1 MAKQLDFLASG
12 QIIPTALHQEMERS
26 YLEYAMSVIVGR
38 ALPDVRDGLKPVH
51 RRILYAMHE
60 LGLTPDRPFRK
71 CARVV
76 GDVLGKYHP
85 HGDQSV
91 YEALVRMVQDFSSRY
106 PLLSGHGNF
115 GSIDNDPPA
124 AMRYTE
130 TRLAGIGDQAVLG
143 GISEAIVNFS
153 SNFDNSQQEP
163 VVLPAQLPIL
173 ILNGCSGIAVGM
185 ATNIPPHNLGE
196 VVEGL
201 IALID
206 NPDLSEEKLVEIIP
220 GPDFPTG
227 GEILDDT
234 GIREAYRTGRG
245 IIPVRGVAKTETI
258 IIEGKRRRERTA
270 IVVTE
275 LPFQVNKA
283 AWIEKIAE
291 LVNLGKLEG
300 IADIRDESN
309 REGIRVV
316 IELKRES
323 QPQQVLAALYQQTA
337 LQTNFGAIILALVDN
352 QPQQLSL
359 KQVLQEFLR
368 FRETTLTRQYGDE
381 LQQASDRLHLVEGL
395 LLALQNIDRVVD
407 ILKNAPDGTTAKYR
421 FQAELG
427 ISDPQADSILAMPLR
442 RLTGL
447 ERQKLETE
455 ATELQTKIQQ
465 LETLLHNRQEFL
477 KSLKK
482 ELRSLKKKF
491 ADSRRTKIRTGKSG
505 DRRQETGDGKQQA
518 AGKKLDSVVKKQ
530 ETGDRRQ
537 ETAGKKQDS
546 VVKKQETVP
555 MKKFSPP
562 EMKEVSLPTPHT
574 PHPTPHTPH
583 PTPHTH
589 THTHTPH
596 PTPTPTP
603 TPSLKSEVKKQDNK
617 VKKKPESENAPSLSL
632 FTPQE
637 PPENA
642 ILLLDAEDKIS
653 WTTPEERAPDRGLI
667 IYQQAIE
674 KRENFLVILDNAKAY
689 PITTRE
695 VPPQANQP
703 VLISSL
709 LTKTA
714 QKESEAVL
722 NQFFLTEPQKNQELL
737 LLSQQ
742 GRIKRL
748 PINELEGVGSR
759 GLSLMKLKEDDR
771 LYAAIFTHE
780 GLDLAIATSS
790 GRVLRY
796 PVREELLPIMGK
808 SAQGLAILRLRYGE
822 HLAGCVSLPHRENL
836 LLISGLGYGKR
847 LAIENLRLSQLGDL
861 GSPALQ
867 FVNKQDSLAAMVAAR
882 AGSIV
887 LLSTNQNRK
896 LPLEVE
902 TVTVTG
908 KDGTG
913 SQLVKLNPAEK
924 IIKVQLLHHL

>member
-143 GISEAIVNFS
+143 GISEAIVNFN

-352 QPQQLSL
+352 QPRQLSL

-427 ISDPQADSILAMPLR
+427 ISDAQADSILAMPLR

-505 DRRQETGDGKQQA
+505 
-518 AGKKLDSVVKKQ
+518 AGSSQKGAGTKEQS
-530 ETGDRRQ
+530 
-537 ETAGKKQDS
+537 AGKKQDS
-546 VVKKQETVP
+546 VVKKQESVP
-555 MKKFSPP
+555 MKNFSPP
-562 EMKEVSLPTPHT
+562 QMKEVSFPTPHT
-574 PHPTPHTPH
+574 PHPTP
-583 PTPHTH
+583 
-589 THTHTPH
+589 
-596 PTPTPTP
+596 
-603 TPSLKSEVKKQDNK
+603 SFEAEVKKQENK
-617 VKKKPESENAPSLSL
+617 VKKKSESENAPSLSL

-689 PITTRE
+689 PIATRE
-695 VPPQANQP
+695 VPPKDNQP
-703 VLISSL
+703 VLIDRL

-714 QKESEAVL
+714 QQDSEAVL

-748 PINELEGVGSR
+748 SIDELEGVGSR

-771 LYAAIFTHE
+771 LYGAIFTHE

-822 HLAGCVSLPHRENL
+822 NLAGCVSLPHRENL

-882 AGSIV
+882 EGSIV

-924 IIKVQLLHHL
+924 IIKVQLLHRL

>member
-153 SNFDNSQQEP
+153 NNFDNSQQEP

-352 QPQQLSL
+352 QPRQLSL
-359 KQVLQEFLR
+359 KEVLQEFLR

-505 DRRQETGDGKQQA
+505 DRK
-518 AGKKLDSVVKKQ
+518 
-530 ETGDRRQ
+530 Q

-562 EMKEVSLPTPHT
+562 QTKEVSLPTPHT

-583 PTPHTH
+583 PTP
-589 THTHTPH
+589 
-596 PTPTPTP
+596 
-603 TPSLKSEVKKQDNK
+603 SFKAEVKKQENK
-617 VKKKPESENAPSLSL
+617 VKKKSESENTPSLSL

-653 WTTPEERAPDRGLI
+653 WTTPEERAPDQGLI

-780 GLDLAIATSS
+780 GQDLAIATSS

-808 SAQGLAILRLRYGE
+808 SAQGVGILRLRYGE
-822 HLAGCVSLPHRENL
+822 NLAGCVSLPHRENL

-896 LPLEVE
+896 LSLEVE

-913 SQLVKLNPAEK
+913 SQLVKLNPEEK
-924 IIKVQLLHHL
+924 IIKAQLLQDTSNKRFF

>member
-1 MAKQLDFLASG
+1 MAKQLDFLAGG
-12 QIIPTALHQEMERS
+12 QIVPTALHQEMERS

-245 IIPVRGVAKTETI
+245 IITVRGVAKTETI

-270 IVVTE
+270 IVVSE

-323 QPQQVLAALYQQTA
+323 QPQKVLAALYQQTA

-352 QPQQLSL
+352 KPVQLSL
-359 KQVLQEFLR
+359 KQALQEFLH

-381 LQQASDRLHLVEGL
+381 LEQASDRLHLVEGL

-447 ERQKLETE
+447 ERQKLQTE
-455 ATELQTKIQQ
+455 ATELQAKIQQ
-465 LETLLHNRQEFL
+465 LETILNNRQEFL

-482 ELRSLKKKF
+482 ELRALKKKF
-491 ADSRRTKIRTGKSG
+491 ADTRRTKIRPQKSG
-505 DRRQETGDGKQQA
+505 DRKQEKE
-518 AGKKLDSVVKKQ
+518 VKKR
-530 ETGDRRQ
+530 ESGER
-537 ETAGKKQDS
+537 S
-546 VVKKQETVP
+546 QETVP

-562 EMKEVSLPTPHT
+562 QMKEVSFPTPHT
-574 PHPTPHTPH
+574 PHPTP
-583 PTPHTH
+583 
-589 THTHTPH
+589 
-596 PTPTPTP
+596 
-603 TPSLKSEVKKQDNK
+603 SFKSEGKKPDPVVKKQEKK
-617 VKKKPESENAPSLSL
+617 VQKTSESENAPTLSL

-642 ILLLDAEDKIS
+642 ILVLDAEDKIS
-653 WTTPEERAPDRGLI
+653 WTIPEDRSLTQDPI

-674 KRENFLVILDNAKAY
+674 KRENFLVILDNGKAY
-689 PITTRE
+689 PISTRE
-695 VPPQANQP
+695 VPPKENQP
-703 VLISSL
+703 ALISSL

-737 LLSQQ
+737 FLSQQ

-771 LYAAIFTHE
+771 LYCAIFTHE
-780 GLDLAIATSS
+780 GQDLAIATSS

-796 PVREELLPIMGK
+796 PVREELLPIMSK

-822 HLAGCVSLPHRENL
+822 HLAGCVSLHHRANI

-867 FVNKQDSLAAMVAAR
+867 FVNKNDSLAAMVTAQP
-882 AGSIV
+882 GGTV
-887 LLSTNQNRK
+887 LLTTNQDRK
-896 LPLEVE
+896 LSLEVE
-902 TVTVTG
+902 TVTLTG

-913 SQLVKLNPAEK
+913 SQLVKLKPEEK
-924 IIKVQLLHHL
+924 ITKAQLLHRL

>member
-323 QPQQVLAALYQQTA
+323 QPQQVLSALYQQTA

-352 QPQQLSL
+352 QPRQLSL

-427 ISDPQADSILAMPLR
+427 ISDAQADSILAMPLR

-491 ADSRRTKIRTGKSG
+491 ADSRRTKIPTGKS
-505 DRRQETGDGKQQA
+505 
-518 AGKKLDSVVKKQ
+518 
-530 ETGDRRQ
+530 GDRRQ

-562 EMKEVSLPTPHT
+562 QMKEVSFPTPHT
-574 PHPTPHTPH
+574 PHPTP
-583 PTPHTH
+583 
-589 THTHTPH
+589 
-596 PTPTPTP
+596 
-603 TPSLKSEVKKQDNK
+603 SFKSEGKKQDSVVKKQENK
-617 VKKKPESENAPSLSL
+617 VNKKSESENAPSLSL

-695 VPPQANQP
+695 VPPKDNQP

-714 QKESEAVL
+714 QKDSEAVL

-748 PINELEGVGSR
+748 PIDELEGVGSR

-771 LYAAIFTHE
+771 LYGAIFTHE

-796 PVREELLPIMGK
+796 PVREELLPMMSK

-822 HLAGCVSLPHRENL
+822 HLAGCVSLPHRQNL

-882 AGSIV
+882 EGSIV

-924 IIKVQLLHHL
+924 IIKAQLLHHL

>member
-143 GISEAIVNFS
+143 GISEAIVNFN

-352 QPQQLSL
+352 QPRQLSL

-505 DRRQETGDGKQQA
+505 DRRQET
-518 AGKKLDSVVKKQ
+518 
-530 ETGDRRQ
+530 E
-537 ETAGKKQDS
+537 GKKQDS

-574 PHPTPHTPH
+574 PHPTP
-583 PTPHTH
+583 
-589 THTHTPH
+589 
-596 PTPTPTP
+596 
-603 TPSLKSEVKKQDNK
+603 SFKAEVKKQENK

-689 PITTRE
+689 PIAIRE

-703 VLISSL
+703 VLIDRL

-771 LYAAIFTHE
+771 LYGAIFTHE

-902 TVTVTG
+902 TVAVTG

-913 SQLVKLNPAEK
+913 SQLVKLNPTEK
-924 IIKVQLLHHL
+924 IIKAQLLHHL

>member
-85 HGDQSV
+85 HGDQAV

-143 GISEAIVNFS
+143 GISEAIVNFN

-352 QPQQLSL
+352 QPRQLSL

-505 DRRQETGDGKQQA
+505 DRKQ
-518 AGKKLDSVVKKQ
+518 G
-530 ETGDRRQ
+530 
-537 ETAGKKQDS
+537 TAGKKQDS

-562 EMKEVSLPTPHT
+562 QTKEVSLPTPHT
-574 PHPTPHTPH
+574 PHPTP
-583 PTPHTH
+583 
-589 THTHTPH
+589 
-596 PTPTPTP
+596 
-603 TPSLKSEVKKQDNK
+603 SLKAEVKKQENK

-653 WTTPEERAPDRGLI
+653 WTTPEQRAPERGLI

-689 PITTRE
+689 PIATRE

-748 PINELEGVGSR
+748 PIDELEGVGSR

-771 LYAAIFTHE
+771 LYGAIFTHE

-882 AGSIV
+882 PGSIV

-902 TVTVTG
+902 TVMVTG

-913 SQLVKLNPAEK
+913 SQLVKLNPTEK
-924 IIKVQLLHHL
+924 IIKAQLLQDTSNRGFC

>member
-143 GISEAIVNFS
+143 GISEAIVNFN

-352 QPQQLSL
+352 QPRQLSL

-427 ISDPQADSILAMPLR
+427 ISDAQADSILAMPLR

-505 DRRQETGDGKQQA
+505 
-518 AGKKLDSVVKKQ
+518 AGSSQKGAGTKEQS
-530 ETGDRRQ
+530 
-537 ETAGKKQDS
+537 AGKKQDS
-546 VVKKQETVP
+546 VVKKQESVP

-562 EMKEVSLPTPHT
+562 QMKEVSFPTPHT
-574 PHPTPHTPH
+574 PHPTP
-583 PTPHTH
+583 
-589 THTHTPH
+589 
-596 PTPTPTP
+596 
-603 TPSLKSEVKKQDNK
+603 SFEAEVKKQENK
-617 VKKKPESENAPSLSL
+617 VKKKSESENTPSLSL

-653 WTTPEERAPDRGLI
+653 WTTPEERAPDQGLI

-689 PITTRE
+689 PIATRE
-695 VPPQANQP
+695 VPPKDNQP
-703 VLISSL
+703 VLIDRL

-714 QKESEAVL
+714 QQDSEAVL
-722 NQFFLTEPQKNQELL
+722 NQFFLTEPKKNQELL

-748 PINELEGVGSR
+748 SIDELEGVGSR

-771 LYAAIFTHE
+771 LYGAIFTHE

-796 PVREELLPIMGK
+796 PVREELLPMMSK

-882 AGSIV
+882 PGSIV

-902 TVTVTG
+902 TVMVTG

-913 SQLVKLNPAEK
+913 SQLVKLNPTEK
-924 IIKVQLLHHL
+924 IIKAQLLQDTSNRGFC

>member
-352 QPQQLSL
+352 QPRQLSL

-427 ISDPQADSILAMPLR
+427 ISDAQADSILAMPLR

-505 DRRQETGDGKQQA
+505 
-518 AGKKLDSVVKKQ
+518 AGSSQKGAGTKEQS
-530 ETGDRRQ
+530 
-537 ETAGKKQDS
+537 AGKKQDS
-546 VVKKQETVP
+546 VVKKQESVP
-555 MKKFSPP
+555 MKNFSPP
-562 EMKEVSLPTPHT
+562 QMKEVSFPTPHT
-574 PHPTPHTPH
+574 PHPTP
-583 PTPHTH
+583 
-589 THTHTPH
+589 
-596 PTPTPTP
+596 
-603 TPSLKSEVKKQDNK
+603 SFEAEVKKQENK
-617 VKKKPESENAPSLSL
+617 VKKKSESENAPSLSL

-689 PITTRE
+689 PIATRE
-695 VPPQANQP
+695 VPPKDNQP
-703 VLISSL
+703 VLIDRL

-722 NQFFLTEPQKNQELL
+722 NQFFLTEPKKNQELL

-748 PINELEGVGSR
+748 SIDELEGVGSR

-771 LYAAIFTHE
+771 LYGAIFTHE

-796 PVREELLPIMGK
+796 PVREELLPMMSK

-822 HLAGCVSLPHRENL
+822 NLAGCVSLPHRENL

-882 AGSIV
+882 EGSIV

-924 IIKVQLLHHL
+924 IIKAQLLHHL

>member
-143 GISEAIVNFS
+143 GISEAIVNFN

-352 QPQQLSL
+352 QPRQLSL

-427 ISDPQADSILAMPLR
+427 ISDAQADSILAMPLR

-505 DRRQETGDGKQQA
+505 
-518 AGKKLDSVVKKQ
+518 AGSSQKGAGTKEQS
-530 ETGDRRQ
+530 
-537 ETAGKKQDS
+537 AGKKQDS
-546 VVKKQETVP
+546 VVKKQESVP
-555 MKKFSPP
+555 MKNFSPP
-562 EMKEVSLPTPHT
+562 QMKEVSFPTPHT
-574 PHPTPHTPH
+574 PHPTP
-583 PTPHTH
+583 
-589 THTHTPH
+589 
-596 PTPTPTP
+596 
-603 TPSLKSEVKKQDNK
+603 SFEAEVKKQENK
-617 VKKKPESENAPSLSL
+617 VKKKSESENAPSLSL

-689 PITTRE
+689 PIATRE
-695 VPPQANQP
+695 VPPKDNQP
-703 VLISSL
+703 VLIDRL

-714 QKESEAVL
+714 QQDSEAVL
-722 NQFFLTEPQKNQELL
+722 NQFFLTEPKKNQELL

-748 PINELEGVGSR
+748 SIDELEGVGSR

-771 LYAAIFTHE
+771 LYGAIFTHE

-822 HLAGCVSLPHRENL
+822 NLAGCVSLPHRENL

-882 AGSIV
+882 EGSIV

-924 IIKVQLLHHL
+924 IIKVQLLHRL

>member
-352 QPQQLSL
+352 QPRQLSL

-505 DRRQETGDGKQQA
+505 ERKQETAGKKLDSVVKKQETADGKQETEGKKLDSVVKKQETGERRQETGDGKQQA
-518 AGKKLDSVVKKQ
+518 AGKK
-530 ETGDRRQ
+530 
-537 ETAGKKQDS
+537 QDS
-546 VVKKQETVP
+546 VVKKQETADG
-555 MKKFSPP
+555 KR
-562 EMKEVSLPTPHT
+562 EA
-574 PHPTPHTPH
+574 
-583 PTPHTH
+583 
-589 THTHTPH
+589 
-596 PTPTPTP
+596 
-603 TPSLKSEVKKQDNK
+603 EVKKQENK
-617 VKKKPESENAPSLSL
+617 VKKKSESENTPSLSL

-653 WTTPEERAPDRGLI
+653 WTTPEERAPDQGLI

-689 PITTRE
+689 PIAIRE

-822 HLAGCVSLPHRENL
+822 HLAGCVCLPHRENL

-887 LLSTNQNRK
+887 LLSTNQERK

-913 SQLVKLNPAEK
+913 SQLVKLN
-924 IIKVQLLHHL
+924 

>member
-153 SNFDNSQQEP
+153 NNFDNSQQEP

-352 QPQQLSL
+352 QPRQLSL
-359 KQVLQEFLR
+359 KEVLQEFLR

-455 ATELQTKIQQ
+455 GTELQTKIQQ

-505 DRRQETGDGKQQA
+505 DRK
-518 AGKKLDSVVKKQ
+518 
-530 ETGDRRQ
+530 Q

-546 VVKKQETVP
+546 VVKKQETGERRQETEG
-555 MKKFSPP
+555 KKLDSVVKKQ
-562 EMKEVSLPTPHT
+562 EAADGKQEA
-574 PHPTPHTPH
+574 
-583 PTPHTH
+583 
-589 THTHTPH
+589 
-596 PTPTPTP
+596 
-603 TPSLKSEVKKQDNK
+603 EVKKQENK
-617 VKKKPESENAPSLSL
+617 VKKKSESENAPSLSL

-689 PITTRE
+689 PIAIRE

-748 PINELEGVGSR
+748 SINELEGVGSR

-882 AGSIV
+882 PGSIV
-887 LLSTNQNRK
+887 LLSTNQERK

-913 SQLVKLNPAEK
+913 SQLVKLNPTEK
-924 IIKVQLLHHL
+924 IIKAQLLHRL

>member
-143 GISEAIVNFS
+143 GISEAIVNFN

-352 QPQQLSL
+352 QPRQLSL
-359 KQVLQEFLR
+359 KQVLQEFLH

-427 ISDPQADSILAMPLR
+427 ISDAQADSILAMPLR

-505 DRRQETGDGKQQA
+505 
-518 AGKKLDSVVKKQ
+518 AGSSQKGAGTKEQS
-530 ETGDRRQ
+530 
-537 ETAGKKQDS
+537 AGKKQDS
-546 VVKKQETVP
+546 VVKKQESVP

-562 EMKEVSLPTPHT
+562 QMKEVSFPTPHT
-574 PHPTPHTPH
+574 PHPTP
-583 PTPHTH
+583 
-589 THTHTPH
+589 
-596 PTPTPTP
+596 
-603 TPSLKSEVKKQDNK
+603 SFKSEGNKQENK
-617 VKKKPESENAPSLSL
+617 VKKKSESENTPSLSL

-653 WTTPEERAPDRGLI
+653 WTTPEERAPDQGLI

-689 PITTRE
+689 PIAIRE
-695 VPPQANQP
+695 VPPKDNQP
-703 VLISSL
+703 VLIDRL

-771 LYAAIFTHE
+771 LYGAIFTHE

-822 HLAGCVSLPHRENL
+822 NLAGCVSLPHRENL

-887 LLSTNQNRK
+887 LLSTNQNRQ

-913 SQLVKLNPAEK
+913 SQLVKLNPTEK
-924 IIKVQLLHHL
+924 IIKAQLLHRL

>member
-352 QPQQLSL
+352 QPRQLSL

-427 ISDPQADSILAMPLR
+427 ISDAQADSILAMPLR

-465 LETLLHNRQEFL
+465 LETLLHNRQELL

-491 ADSRRTKIRTGKSG
+491 ADSRRTKIPTGKSG
-505 DRRQETGDGKQQA
+505 DRRQETE
-518 AGKKLDSVVKKQ
+518 GKKL
-530 ETGDRRQ
+530 
-537 ETAGKKQDS
+537 DS

-562 EMKEVSLPTPHT
+562 QMKEVSFPTPHT
-574 PHPTPHTPH
+574 PHPTP
-583 PTPHTH
+583 
-589 THTHTPH
+589 
-596 PTPTPTP
+596 
-603 TPSLKSEVKKQDNK
+603 SFKSEGKKLDSVVKKQENK
-617 VKKKPESENAPSLSL
+617 VNKKSESENAPSLSL

-689 PITTRE
+689 PIATRE
-695 VPPQANQP
+695 VPPKDNQP

-714 QKESEAVL
+714 QKDSEAVL

-748 PINELEGVGSR
+748 PIDELEGVGSR

-771 LYAAIFTHE
+771 LYGAIFTHE

-796 PVREELLPIMGK
+796 PVREELLPMMSK

-836 LLISGLGYGKR
+836 LLISGLGYAKR

-882 AGSIV
+882 EGSIV

-924 IIKVQLLHHL
+924 IIKAQLLHHL

>member
-352 QPQQLSL
+352 QPRQLSL
-359 KQVLQEFLR
+359 KEVLQEFLR

-427 ISDPQADSILAMPLR
+427 ISDAQADSILAMPLR

-505 DRRQETGDGKQQA
+505 AGSSQKGAGTKEQSE
-518 AGKKLDSVVKKQ
+518 GKKL
-530 ETGDRRQ
+530 
-537 ETAGKKQDS
+537 DS

-562 EMKEVSLPTPHT
+562 QMKEVSFPTPHT
-574 PHPTPHTPH
+574 PH
-583 PTPHTH
+583 
-589 THTHTPH
+589 
-596 PTPTPTP
+596 P
-603 TPSLKSEVKKQDNK
+603 TPSLKSEVKKQENK
-617 VKKKPESENAPSLSL
+617 VKKKSESENAPSLSL

-642 ILLLDAEDKIS
+642 ILLLDAEDKVS
-653 WTTPEERAPDRGLI
+653 WTTPEERVPERGLI

-689 PITTRE
+689 PIATRE

-748 PINELEGVGSR
+748 TIDELEGVGSR

-771 LYAAIFTHE
+771 LYGAIFTHE

-796 PVREELLPIMGK
+796 PVREELLPMMSK

-882 AGSIV
+882 PGSIV

-902 TVTVTG
+902 TVMVTG

-924 IIKVQLLHHL
+924 IIKAQLLHRL

>member
-143 GISEAIVNFS
+143 GISEAIVNFN

-352 QPQQLSL
+352 QPRQLSL

-505 DRRQETGDGKQQA
+505 
-518 AGKKLDSVVKKQ
+518 AGSSQKGAGTKEQS
-530 ETGDRRQ
+530 
-537 ETAGKKQDS
+537 AGKKQDS
-546 VVKKQETVP
+546 VVKKQESVP
-555 MKKFSPP
+555 MKNFSPP
-562 EMKEVSLPTPHT
+562 QMKEVSFPTPHT
-574 PHPTPHTPH
+574 PHPTP
-583 PTPHTH
+583 
-589 THTHTPH
+589 
-596 PTPTPTP
+596 
-603 TPSLKSEVKKQDNK
+603 SFEAEVKKQENK
-617 VKKKPESENAPSLSL
+617 VKKKSESENAPSLSL

-653 WTTPEERAPDRGLI
+653 WTTPEQRAPERGLI

-689 PITTRE
+689 PIATRE

-714 QKESEAVL
+714 QKDSEAVL

-748 PINELEGVGSR
+748 PIDELEGVGSR

-771 LYAAIFTHE
+771 LYGAIFTHE

-796 PVREELLPIMGK
+796 PVREELLPMMSK

-882 AGSIV
+882 PGSIV

-924 IIKVQLLHHL
+924 IIKVQLLHRL

>member
-143 GISEAIVNFS
+143 GISEAIVNFN

-352 QPQQLSL
+352 QPRQLSL

-427 ISDPQADSILAMPLR
+427 ISDAQADSILAMPLR

-505 DRRQETGDGKQQA
+505 
-518 AGKKLDSVVKKQ
+518 AGSSQKGAGTKEQS
-530 ETGDRRQ
+530 
-537 ETAGKKQDS
+537 AGKKQDS
-546 VVKKQETVP
+546 VVKKQESVP
-555 MKKFSPP
+555 MKNFSPP
-562 EMKEVSLPTPHT
+562 QMKEVSFPTPHT
-574 PHPTPHTPH
+574 PHPTP
-583 PTPHTH
+583 
-589 THTHTPH
+589 
-596 PTPTPTP
+596 
-603 TPSLKSEVKKQDNK
+603 SFEAEVKKQENK
-617 VKKKPESENAPSLSL
+617 VKKKSESENAPSLSL

-689 PITTRE
+689 PIATRE
-695 VPPQANQP
+695 VPPKDNQP
-703 VLISSL
+703 VLIDRL

-714 QKESEAVL
+714 QKDSEAVL
-722 NQFFLTEPQKNQELL
+722 NQFFLTEPQTNQELL

-748 PINELEGVGSR
+748 PIDELEGVGSR

-771 LYAAIFTHE
+771 LYGAIFTHE

-796 PVREELLPIMGK
+796 PVREELLPIMSK

-822 HLAGCVSLPHRENL
+822 NLAGCVSLPHRENL

-882 AGSIV
+882 EGSIV

-924 IIKVQLLHHL
+924 IIKAQLLHRL

>member
-143 GISEAIVNFS
+143 GISEAIVNFN

-352 QPQQLSL
+352 QPRQLSL

-427 ISDPQADSILAMPLR
+427 ISDAQADSILAMPLR

-505 DRRQETGDGKQQA
+505 
-518 AGKKLDSVVKKQ
+518 AGSSQKGAGTKEQS
-530 ETGDRRQ
+530 
-537 ETAGKKQDS
+537 AGKKQDS
-546 VVKKQETVP
+546 VVKKQESVP

-562 EMKEVSLPTPHT
+562 QMKEVSFPTPHT
-574 PHPTPHTPH
+574 PHPTP
-583 PTPHTH
+583 
-589 THTHTPH
+589 
-596 PTPTPTP
+596 
-603 TPSLKSEVKKQDNK
+603 SFEAEVKKQENK

-689 PITTRE
+689 PIATRE
-695 VPPQANQP
+695 VPPKDNQP
-703 VLISSL
+703 VLIDRL

-714 QKESEAVL
+714 QQDSEAVL

-748 PINELEGVGSR
+748 SIDELEGVGSR

-771 LYAAIFTHE
+771 LYGAIFTHE

-822 HLAGCVSLPHRENL
+822 NLAGCVSLPHRENL

-867 FVNKQDSLAAMVAAR
+867 FVNKQDSLAAMVAAQE
-882 AGSIV
+882 GSIV

-924 IIKVQLLHHL
+924 IIKVQLLHRL

>member
-143 GISEAIVNFS
+143 GISEAIVNFN

-352 QPQQLSL
+352 QPRQLSL

-505 DRRQETGDGKQQA
+505 
-518 AGKKLDSVVKKQ
+518 AGSSQKGAGTKEQS
-530 ETGDRRQ
+530 
-537 ETAGKKQDS
+537 AGKKQDS
-546 VVKKQETVP
+546 VVKKQESVP

-562 EMKEVSLPTPHT
+562 QMKEVSFPTPHT
-574 PHPTPHTPH
+574 PHPTP
-583 PTPHTH
+583 
-589 THTHTPH
+589 
-596 PTPTPTP
+596 
-603 TPSLKSEVKKQDNK
+603 SFEAEVKKQENK
-617 VKKKPESENAPSLSL
+617 VKKKSESENAPSLSL

-653 WTTPEERAPDRGLI
+653 WTTPEERAPDQGLI

-689 PITTRE
+689 PIATRE
-695 VPPQANQP
+695 VPPKDNQP
-703 VLISSL
+703 VLIDRL

-714 QKESEAVL
+714 QQDSEAVL
-722 NQFFLTEPQKNQELL
+722 NQFFLTEPKKNQELL

-748 PINELEGVGSR
+748 SIDELEGVGSR

-771 LYAAIFTHE
+771 LYGAIFTHE

-822 HLAGCVSLPHRENL
+822 NLAGCVSLPHRENL

-867 FVNKQDSLAAMVAAR
+867 FVNKQDSLAAMVAAQE
-882 AGSIV
+882 GSIV

-924 IIKVQLLHHL
+924 IIKAQLLHRL

>member
-143 GISEAIVNFS
+143 GISEAIVNFN

-352 QPQQLSL
+352 QPRQLSL

-505 DRRQETGDGKQQA
+505 DRRQET
-518 AGKKLDSVVKKQ
+518 
-530 ETGDRRQ
+530 E
-537 ETAGKKQDS
+537 GKKQDS

-562 EMKEVSLPTPHT
+562 QTKEVSLPTPHT
-574 PHPTPHTPH
+574 PHPTP
-583 PTPHTH
+583 
-589 THTHTPH
+589 
-596 PTPTPTP
+596 
-603 TPSLKSEVKKQDNK
+603 SLKAEVKKQENK

-653 WTTPEERAPDRGLI
+653 WTTPEQRAPERGLI

-689 PITTRE
+689 PIATRE

-714 QKESEAVL
+714 QKDSEAVL

-748 PINELEGVGSR
+748 PIDELEGVGSR

-771 LYAAIFTHE
+771 LYGAIFTHE

-796 PVREELLPIMGK
+796 PVREELLPMMSK

-836 LLISGLGYGKR
+836 LLISGLGYAKR

-882 AGSIV
+882 PGSIV

-902 TVTVTG
+902 TVMVTG

-913 SQLVKLNPAEK
+913 SQLVKLNPTEK
-924 IIKVQLLHHL
+924 IIKAQLLQDTSNRGFC

>member
-143 GISEAIVNFS
+143 GISEAIVNFN

-352 QPQQLSL
+352 QPRQLSL

-427 ISDPQADSILAMPLR
+427 ISDAQADSILAMPLR

-505 DRRQETGDGKQQA
+505 
-518 AGKKLDSVVKKQ
+518 AGSSQKGAGTKEQS
-530 ETGDRRQ
+530 
-537 ETAGKKQDS
+537 AGKKQDS
-546 VVKKQETVP
+546 VVKKQESVP

-562 EMKEVSLPTPHT
+562 QMKEVSFPTPHT
-574 PHPTPHTPH
+574 PHPTP
-583 PTPHTH
+583 
-589 THTHTPH
+589 
-596 PTPTPTP
+596 
-603 TPSLKSEVKKQDNK
+603 SFKSEGNKLDSVVKKQENK
-617 VKKKPESENAPSLSL
+617 VKKKSESENTPSLSL

-689 PITTRE
+689 PIATRE
-695 VPPQANQP
+695 VPPKDNQP
-703 VLISSL
+703 VLIDRL

-714 QKESEAVL
+714 QKDSEAVL

-748 PINELEGVGSR
+748 SIDELEGVGSR

-771 LYAAIFTHE
+771 LYGAIFTHE

-822 HLAGCVSLPHRENL
+822 NLAGCVSLPHRENL

-847 LAIENLRLSQLGDL
+847 LAIENLRISQLGDL

-867 FVNKQDSLAAMVAAR
+867 FVNKQDSLAAMVAAQE
-882 AGSIV
+882 GSIV

-924 IIKVQLLHHL
+924 IIKAQLLHRL

>member
-352 QPQQLSL
+352 QPRQLSL

-427 ISDPQADSILAMPLR
+427 ISDAQADSILAMPLR

-505 DRRQETGDGKQQA
+505 DRRQETE
-518 AGKKLDSVVKKQ
+518 GKKL
-530 ETGDRRQ
+530 
-537 ETAGKKQDS
+537 DS

-562 EMKEVSLPTPHT
+562 QMKEVSLPTPHT
-574 PHPTPHTPH
+574 PHPTP
-583 PTPHTH
+583 
-589 THTHTPH
+589 
-596 PTPTPTP
+596 
-603 TPSLKSEVKKQDNK
+603 SLKSEVKKQENK
-617 VKKKPESENAPSLSL
+617 VKKKSESENTPSLSL

-689 PITTRE
+689 PIATRE

-748 PINELEGVGSR
+748 PIDELEGVGSR

-796 PVREELLPIMGK
+796 PVREELLPMMSK

-836 LLISGLGYGKR
+836 LLISGLGYAKR

-902 TVTVTG
+902 TVAVTG

-913 SQLVKLNPAEK
+913 SQLVKLNPTEK
-924 IIKVQLLHHL
+924 IIKAQLLHRL

>member
-143 GISEAIVNFS
+143 GISDAIVNFS

-352 QPQQLSL
+352 QPRQLSL
-359 KQVLQEFLR
+359 KQVLQEFLH

-505 DRRQETGDGKQQA
+505 DRRQET
-518 AGKKLDSVVKKQ
+518 
-530 ETGDRRQ
+530 E
-537 ETAGKKQDS
+537 GKKQDS

-562 EMKEVSLPTPHT
+562 QTKEVSLPTPHT
-574 PHPTPHTPH
+574 PHPTP
-583 PTPHTH
+583 
-589 THTHTPH
+589 
-596 PTPTPTP
+596 
-603 TPSLKSEVKKQDNK
+603 SLKAEVKKQENK

-689 PITTRE
+689 PIAIRE
-695 VPPQANQP
+695 VPPKDNQP

-771 LYAAIFTHE
+771 LYGAIFTHE

-902 TVTVTG
+902 TVAVTG

-913 SQLVKLNPAEK
+913 SQLVKLNPTEK
-924 IIKVQLLHHL
+924 IIKAQLLHHL

>member
-143 GISEAIVNFS
+143 GISEAIVNFN

-352 QPQQLSL
+352 QPRQLSL
-359 KQVLQEFLR
+359 KQVLQEFLH

-427 ISDPQADSILAMPLR
+427 ISDAQADSILAMPLR

-505 DRRQETGDGKQQA
+505 
-518 AGKKLDSVVKKQ
+518 AGSSQKGAGTKEQS
-530 ETGDRRQ
+530 
-537 ETAGKKQDS
+537 AGKKQDS
-546 VVKKQETVP
+546 VVKKQESVP

-562 EMKEVSLPTPHT
+562 QMKEVSFPTPHT
-574 PHPTPHTPH
+574 PHPTP
-583 PTPHTH
+583 
-589 THTHTPH
+589 
-596 PTPTPTP
+596 
-603 TPSLKSEVKKQDNK
+603 SFEAEVKKQENK
-617 VKKKPESENAPSLSL
+617 VKKKSESENAPSLSL

-653 WTTPEERAPDRGLI
+653 WTTPEERAPDQGLI

-689 PITTRE
+689 PIATRE
-695 VPPQANQP
+695 VPPKDNQP
-703 VLISSL
+703 VLIDRL

-714 QKESEAVL
+714 QQDSEAVL
-722 NQFFLTEPQKNQELL
+722 NQFFLTEPKKNQELL

-748 PINELEGVGSR
+748 SIDELEGVGSR

-771 LYAAIFTHE
+771 LYGAIFTHE

-822 HLAGCVSLPHRENL
+822 NLAGCVSLPHRENL

-882 AGSIV
+882 EGSIV

-924 IIKVQLLHHL
+924 IIKAQLLHRL

>member
-352 QPQQLSL
+352 QPRQLSL

-427 ISDPQADSILAMPLR
+427 ISDSQADSILAMPLR

-505 DRRQETGDGKQQA
+505 DR
-518 AGKKLDSVVKKQ
+518 KQ
-530 ETGDRRQ
+530 ET
-537 ETAGKKQDS
+537 EGKKQDS

-562 EMKEVSLPTPHT
+562 QMKEVSFPTPHFPPDVGGVGGAT
-574 PHPTPHTPH
+574 PP
-583 PTPHTH
+583 
-589 THTHTPH
+589 
-596 PTPTPTP
+596 
-603 TPSLKSEVKKQDNK
+603 LKSEVKKQENK
-617 VKKKPESENAPSLSL
+617 VKKKSESENAPSLSL

-689 PITTRE
+689 PIAIRE
-695 VPPQANQP
+695 VPPQGNQP
-703 VLISSL
+703 VLIDRL

-796 PVREELLPIMGK
+796 PVREELLLIMGK

-822 HLAGCVSLPHRENL
+822 NLAGCVSLPHRSNL
-836 LLISGLGYGKR
+836 LLISG
-847 LAIENLRLSQLGDL
+847 
-861 GSPALQ
+861 
-867 FVNKQDSLAAMVAAR
+867 
-882 AGSIV
+882 
-887 LLSTNQNRK
+887 
-896 LPLEVE
+896 
-902 TVTVTG
+902 
-908 KDGTG
+908 
-913 SQLVKLNPAEK
+913 
-924 IIKVQLLHHL
+924 

>member
-352 QPQQLSL
+352 QPRQLSL

-427 ISDPQADSILAMPLR
+427 ISDAQADSILAMPLR

-505 DRRQETGDGKQQA
+505 DRRQET
-518 AGKKLDSVVKKQ
+518 
-530 ETGDRRQ
+530 E
-537 ETAGKKQDS
+537 GKKQDS

-562 EMKEVSLPTPHT
+562 QTKEVSLPTPHT
-574 PHPTPHTPH
+574 PHPTP
-583 PTPHTH
+583 
-589 THTHTPH
+589 
-596 PTPTPTP
+596 
-603 TPSLKSEVKKQDNK
+603 SLKSEVKKQENK
-617 VKKKPESENAPSLSL
+617 VKKKSESENTPSLSL

-642 ILLLDAEDKIS
+642 ILLLDAEDKIG
-653 WTTPEERAPDRGLI
+653 WTTAEERAPDQGLI

-689 PITTRE
+689 PIATRE

-703 VLISSL
+703 VLIDRL

-748 PINELEGVGSR
+748 SINELEGVGSR

-822 HLAGCVSLPHRENL
+822 NLAGCVSLPHRENL

-902 TVTVTG
+902 TVAVTG

-924 IIKVQLLHHL
+924 IIKAQLLHRL

>member
-352 QPQQLSL
+352 QPRQLSL

-427 ISDPQADSILAMPLR
+427 ISDAQADSILAMPLR

-505 DRRQETGDGKQQA
+505 DRRQET
-518 AGKKLDSVVKKQ
+518 
-530 ETGDRRQ
+530 E
-537 ETAGKKQDS
+537 GKKQDS

-562 EMKEVSLPTPHT
+562 QTKEVSLPTPHT
-574 PHPTPHTPH
+574 PHPTP
-583 PTPHTH
+583 
-589 THTHTPH
+589 
-596 PTPTPTP
+596 
-603 TPSLKSEVKKQDNK
+603 SLKAEVKKQENK

-653 WTTPEERAPDRGLI
+653 WTTPEQRAPERGLI

-689 PITTRE
+689 PIATRE

-748 PINELEGVGSR
+748 PIDELEGVGSR

-771 LYAAIFTHE
+771 LYGAIFTHE

-796 PVREELLPIMGK
+796 PVREELLPMMSK

-836 LLISGLGYGKR
+836 LLISGLGYAKR

-882 AGSIV
+882 PGSIV

-902 TVTVTG
+902 TVMVTG

-913 SQLVKLNPAEK
+913 SQLVKLNPTEK
-924 IIKVQLLHHL
+924 IIKAQLLQDTSNRGFC

>member
-143 GISEAIVNFS
+143 GISEAIVNFN

-352 QPQQLSL
+352 QPRQLSL

-368 FRETTLTRQYGDE
+368 FRETTLTRQYSDE

-427 ISDPQADSILAMPLR
+427 ISDAQADSILAMPLR

-505 DRRQETGDGKQQA
+505 
-518 AGKKLDSVVKKQ
+518 AGSSQKGAGTKEQS
-530 ETGDRRQ
+530 
-537 ETAGKKQDS
+537 AGKKQDS
-546 VVKKQETVP
+546 VVKKQESVP

-562 EMKEVSLPTPHT
+562 EMKEVSFPTPHT
-574 PHPTPHTPH
+574 PHPTP
-583 PTPHTH
+583 
-589 THTHTPH
+589 
-596 PTPTPTP
+596 
-603 TPSLKSEVKKQDNK
+603 SFEAEVKKQENK
-617 VKKKPESENAPSLSL
+617 VKKKSESENTPSLSL

-689 PITTRE
+689 PIATRE
-695 VPPQANQP
+695 VPPKDNQP
-703 VLISSL
+703 VLIDRL

-714 QKESEAVL
+714 QQDSEAVL
-722 NQFFLTEPQKNQELL
+722 NQFFLTEPKKNQELL

-748 PINELEGVGSR
+748 SIDELEGVGSR

-771 LYAAIFTHE
+771 LYGAIFTHE

-822 HLAGCVSLPHRENL
+822 NLAGCVSLPHRENL

-882 AGSIV
+882 EGSIV

-924 IIKVQLLHHL
+924 IIKAQLLHRL

>member
-352 QPQQLSL
+352 QPRQLSL
-359 KQVLQEFLR
+359 KEVLQEFLR

-427 ISDPQADSILAMPLR
+427 ISDAQADSILAMPLR

-505 DRRQETGDGKQQA
+505 DRK
-518 AGKKLDSVVKKQ
+518 
-530 ETGDRRQ
+530 Q

-562 EMKEVSLPTPHT
+562 QMKEVSFPTPHTPHPPDVGGVGGVTPHT
-574 PHPTPHTPH
+574 PHPTPPF
-583 PTPHTH
+583 
-589 THTHTPH
+589 
-596 PTPTPTP
+596 
-603 TPSLKSEVKKQDNK
+603 KSEVKKQENK
-617 VKKKPESENAPSLSL
+617 VKKKSESENAPSLSL

-689 PITTRE
+689 PIATRE

-722 NQFFLTEPQKNQELL
+722 NQFFFTEPQKNQELL

-771 LYAAIFTHE
+771 LYGAIFTHE

-796 PVREELLPIMGK
+796 PVREELLPMMGK

-887 LLSTNQNRK
+887 LLSTNQERK

-902 TVTVTG
+902 TVMVTG

>member
-143 GISEAIVNFS
+143 GISDAIVNFS

-352 QPQQLSL
+352 QPRQLSL

-505 DRRQETGDGKQQA
+505 DR
-518 AGKKLDSVVKKQ
+518 KQ
-530 ETGDRRQ
+530 ET
-537 ETAGKKQDS
+537 EGKKQDS

-562 EMKEVSLPTPHT
+562 QTKEVSLPTPHT
-574 PHPTPHTPH
+574 PHPTP
-583 PTPHTH
+583 
-589 THTHTPH
+589 
-596 PTPTPTP
+596 
-603 TPSLKSEVKKQDNK
+603 SFKAEVKKQENK
-617 VKKKPESENAPSLSL
+617 VKKKPESENAPILSL

-653 WTTPEERAPDRGLI
+653 WTTPEERVPDRGLI

-689 PITTRE
+689 PIAIRE
-695 VPPQANQP
+695 VPPKDNQP
-703 VLISSL
+703 VLIDRL

-771 LYAAIFTHE
+771 LYGAIFTHE

-902 TVTVTG
+902 TVAVTG

-913 SQLVKLNPAEK
+913 SQLVKLNPTEK
-924 IIKVQLLHHL
+924 IIKAQLLHHL

>member
-352 QPQQLSL
+352 QPRQLSL

-427 ISDPQADSILAMPLR
+427 ISDAQADSILAMPLR

-505 DRRQETGDGKQQA
+505 AGSSQKGAGTKEQSE
-518 AGKKLDSVVKKQ
+518 GKKL
-530 ETGDRRQ
+530 
-537 ETAGKKQDS
+537 DS

-562 EMKEVSLPTPHT
+562 QMKEVSFPTPHT

-583 PTPHTH
+583 PTPHT
-589 THTHTPH
+589 PH
-596 PTPTPTP
+596 P
-603 TPSLKSEVKKQDNK
+603 TPSLKSEVKKQENK
-617 VKKKPESENAPSLSL
+617 VKKKSESENAPSLSL

-642 ILLLDAEDKIS
+642 ILLLDAEDKVS
-653 WTTPEERAPDRGLI
+653 WTTPEERVPERGLI

-689 PITTRE
+689 PIATRE

-748 PINELEGVGSR
+748 TIDELEGVGSR

-771 LYAAIFTHE
+771 LYGAIFTHE

-796 PVREELLPIMGK
+796 PVREELLPMMSK

-847 LAIENLRLSQLGDL
+847 LAIENLRYSQLGDL

-882 AGSIV
+882 PGSIV

-902 TVTVTG
+902 TVMVTG

-924 IIKVQLLHHL
+924 IIKAQLLHRL